1 MSLISEDDFREKW
14 GVMLAKND
22 DFFFHDEVAGCPLN
36 HVWTVVESGEDD
48 DGSWY
53 AIPGFHIVNKLGYVI
68 TEKRWDDES
77 QDAIYFLDD
86 FDDEPLS

>member
-1 MSLISEDDFREKW
+1 MSLISEDDFREVW
-14 GVMLAKND
+14 GVLFAKND
-22 DFFFHDEVAGCPLN
+22 DFFFHAEVVGCPLN
-36 HVWTVVESGEDD
+36 HVWTVVESGDDD

-77 QDAIYFLDD
+77 QNAIYFLDD
-86 FDDEPLS
+86 FDD